1 MLRLVGERIL
11 ELVFP
16 HIRSRKAVLFA
27 LRTQGSASLYP
38 GHNPTP
44 LRGFTEPRSGGRII
58 A

>member
-38 GHNPTP
+38 GL
-44 LRGFTEPRSGGRII
+44 LRPYGASPSREAAAGL
-58 A
+58 